1 MLGLDVYENP
11 RIARAIIPTRVLV
24 VDDEPLIRWSVCTAL
39 AADGYDPVS
48 ASNPEDAGRVAAR
61 WPPPKVVLFDL
72 RKPEQALDF
81 MAAIRCGY
89 PASRFAIMTTVRERP
104 DWLDREGV
112 EWIEK
117 PFDLPA
123 VIRIIGEL
131 AMRSPAASGSRRGRS
146 V

>member
-1 MLGLDVYENP
+1 MAGLDLYENP
-11 RIARAIIPTRVLV
+11 RIARARIPTRVLV

-39 AADGYDPVS
+39 ASDGYDPVS
-48 ASNPEDAGRVAAR
+48 ASNPEDAGRLAAR

-72 RKPEQALDF
+72 QNPDHALDF
-81 MAAIRCGY
+81 MAAIRCVY
-89 PASRFAIMTTVRERP
+89 PACRFAVMTTVRERP
-104 DWLDREGV
+104 EWLEREGV

-123 VIRIIGEL
+123 VIRMIGEL
-131 AMRSPAASGSRRGRS
+131 ATSTAAASAVLRRRS